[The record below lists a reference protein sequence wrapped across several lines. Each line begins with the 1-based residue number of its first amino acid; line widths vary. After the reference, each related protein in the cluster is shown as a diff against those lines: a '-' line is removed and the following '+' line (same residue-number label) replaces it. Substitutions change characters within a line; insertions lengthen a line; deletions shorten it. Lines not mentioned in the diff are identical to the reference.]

1 MTTLEI
7 TWVVSLLVMG
17 LFCSWYAAIK
27 GNDGWV
33 LGCVCSLFMAVVFAW
48 DNAITL
54 TFMKIQML
62 LPDYDTEL
70 NKLTAA
76 LIVAGGVL
84 VGMFT
89 LLLSPFLFMDRDA
102 KVGLK
107 NFLAIVRKNG

>member
-7 TWVVSLLVMG
+7 IWIVSLLVIG
-17 LFCSWYAAIK
+17 LFCSLYAAIK
-27 GNDGWV
+27 GNYVWV
-33 LGCVCSLFMAVVFAW
+33 LGCAGCVLIAVVFAW
-48 DNAITL
+48 NNTIAL
-54 TFMKIQML
+54 TFMKLQML

-84 VGMFT
+84 VGMFA
-89 LLLSPFLFMDRDA
+89 LIFCPFLFMDRDA

-107 NFLAIVRKNG
+107 NFLAIFRKNG